1 MENYL
6 AEQERF
12 LNKKL
17 SYRVRE
23 IKFYYLKLN
32 PLMSNYLA
40 EQEKIS
46 FMLLIIDKWLMAIEL
61 SPKGRNSNITSQM
74 TTP

>member
-46 FMLLIIDKWLMAIEL
+46 FMLLIIDKWLMVIEL

>member
-46 FMLLIIDKWLMAIEL
+46 FMLLIIDKWFMAIEL

>member
-23 IKFYYLKLN
+23 INFYYLKLN

-74 TTP
+74 TTH